1 VVLVPAIDISA
12 PLTVGKCLS
21 PYISPLEEKTPM
33 AMPGQHSRGRKPAGL
48 LARYADTFGEMQLR
62 KYTERAIRA
71 ARAEAELNSR
81 SKSAFLSTMSHEL
94 KTPLNAIIGFSDL
107 MKTGATRPQ
116 DTAEY
121 SLHIANA
128 GRRLLDVVSDVLDMS
143 RLESGSLSLD
153 RRECLIGEVLE
164 IAVENAQP
172 LFAAK
177 QQAIDLRLEAGL
189 PAFEGDSRRLRQLF
203 ANLLSNASKFTP
215 EQGRILVMAK
225 AVKNTITIAIADTGI
240 GMTHEQMV
248 LALKPFAQVQDHLA
262 RTQEGTGLGLPLA
275 MGLVKLHG
283 GSLHLDS
290 QPGAGTTAIVT
301 LPHTVAHAAT
311 TPIGKVA

>member
-1 VVLVPAIDISA
+1 
-12 PLTVGKCLS
+12 
-21 PYISPLEEKTPM
+21 M
-33 AMPGQHSRGRKPAGL
+33 AMPGHFSRGRKPAGL

-71 ARAEAELNSR
+71 ARAEAELSSR

-107 MKTGATRPQ
+107 LKTGATRPDEAADYAQ
-116 DTAEY
+116 
-121 SLHIANA
+121 HIANA
-128 GRRLLDVVSDVLDMS
+128 GHRLLDLVSDVLDMS

-164 IAVENAQP
+164 IAVENAQAQ
-172 LFAAK
+172 FAAK
-177 QQAIDLRLEAGL
+177 QQQVDLRLERDL
-189 PAFEGDSRRLRQLF
+189 PECEGDPKRLRQLF

-215 EQGRILVMAK
+215 EKGRILVMAK
-225 AVKNTITIAIADTGI
+225 AARGSITIAVADTGV
-240 GMTHEQMV
+240 GMTHEQIV
-248 LALKPFAQVQDHLA
+248 LALKPFAQVEGHLA
-262 RTQEGTGLGLPLA
+262 RTQEGAGLGLPLA

-301 LPHTVAHAAT
+301 LPCGTARAAT
-311 TPIGKVA
+311 ANSTIGKVA

>member
-1 VVLVPAIDISA
+1 
-12 PLTVGKCLS
+12 
-21 PYISPLEEKTPM
+21 M
-33 AMPGQHSRGRKPAGL
+33 AMPGHFSRGRKPAGL

-71 ARAEAELNSR
+71 ARAEAELSSR

-107 MKTGATRPQ
+107 LKTGATRPDEAADYAQ
-116 DTAEY
+116 
-121 SLHIANA
+121 HIANA
-128 GRRLLDVVSDVLDMS
+128 GHRLLDLVSDVLDMS

-164 IAVENAQP
+164 ITVENAQAQ
-172 LFAAK
+172 FAAK
-177 QQAIDLRLEAGL
+177 QQQVDLRLERDL
-189 PAFEGDSRRLRQLF
+189 PECEGDPKRLRQLF

-215 EQGRILVMAK
+215 EKGRILVMAK
-225 AVKNTITIAIADTGI
+225 AARGSITIAIADTGV
-240 GMTHEQMV
+240 GMTHEQIV
-248 LALKPFAQVQDHLA
+248 LALKPFAQVEGHLA
-262 RTQEGTGLGLPLA
+262 RTQEGAGLGLPLA

-301 LPHTVAHAAT
+301 LPCGTARAAT
-311 TPIGKVA
+311 ANSTIGKVA